1 MGRLPRGETE
11 DCYGED
17 VRMRDFTREEW
28 DAIATALVYASDLE
42 WKDYD
47 YKAFVRGLFTEID
60 EMLMEWDGK

>member
-1 MGRLPRGETE
+1 
-11 DCYGED
+11 
-17 VRMRDFTREEW
+17 MRDFTREEW